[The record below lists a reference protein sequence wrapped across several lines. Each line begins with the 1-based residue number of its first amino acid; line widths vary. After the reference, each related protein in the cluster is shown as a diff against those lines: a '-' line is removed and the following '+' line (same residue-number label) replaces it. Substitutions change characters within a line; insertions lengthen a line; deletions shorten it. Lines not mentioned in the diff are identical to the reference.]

1 MQISTRARSNT
12 LVPTLLVLA
21 LLAIV
26 PLLPLGARTEYVLA
40 VGLVYAIA
48 AVGLDPFS
56 GYTGQLT
63 FGNFGFVAIG
73 AYVSA
78 ILATD
83 YGWNPWQTLP
93 VAVIACGVVGF
104 VLGSAMVRLPHLGTA
119 MGTIFFAYVVLVALR
134 GDILEPWTHGAI
146 GIPVQKV
153 TVAGIPATGAAL
165 YWLAWAVLLVVTAVT
180 YLYVN
185 SRAGNVLRL
194 IKRSEVV
201 AASMGVDVFRHK
213 RAAFVFSAMAAGAA
227 GFVYAQA
234 VEYLIPDN
242 FVSFESILLLTMAIV
257 GGLGSVA
264 GPIVGAILFMIVTEA
279 TRSVGDL
286 RHVIFALMLLAGLI
300 FIPDGIYGVLEK
312 YVNRLLPRSGRGK
325 GGAGSASGIAEG
337 AAPPR
342 TERSPGLSIRSVGVN
357 YGGVVALQDIGIE
370 VAPGSIHAIIGPNG
384 AGKTTLLNCVSG
396 LQRSSGGIFLDDV
409 EIGRFS
415 PGEIRRLG
423 VSRTFQNPA
432 LVPDLSV
439 VENVQLGL
447 YGDQPSASWRDVLPV
462 PAIGRRDAASLA
474 AAHAVLDLMKFP
486 VDRRLV
492 LASDLS
498 LAEQKLTDIARA
510 IAGHTRVLLL
520 DEPTAGL
527 SDDEIGIVA
536 EALKV
541 INRTSGITMLVIA
554 HHVGFLRRIA
564 DQATVLNFGR
574 VIARGTPEEVARD
587 KLVLDVFLGESDG
600 Q

>member
-1 MQISTRARSNT
+1 
-12 LVPTLLVLA
+12 
-21 LLAIV
+21 
-26 PLLPLGARTEYVLA
+26 
-40 VGLVYAIA
+40 
-48 AVGLDPFS
+48 
-56 GYTGQLT
+56 
-63 FGNFGFVAIG
+63 
-73 AYVSA
+73 
-78 ILATD
+78 
-83 YGWNPWQTLP
+83 
-93 VAVIACGVVGF
+93 
-104 VLGSAMVRLPHLGTA
+104 
-119 MGTIFFAYVVLVALR
+119 
-134 GDILEPWTHGAI
+134 
-146 GIPVQKV
+146 
-153 TVAGIPATGAAL
+153 
-165 YWLAWAVLLVVTAVT
+165 
-180 YLYVN
+180 
-185 SRAGNVLRL
+185 
-194 IKRSEVV
+194 
-201 AASMGVDVFRHK
+201 
-213 RAAFVFSAMAAGAA
+213 
-227 GFVYAQA
+227 
-234 VEYLIPDN
+234 
-242 FVSFESILLLTMAIV
+242 
-257 GGLGSVA
+257 
-264 GPIVGAILFMIVTEA
+264 
-279 TRSVGDL
+279 
-286 RHVIFALMLLAGLI
+286 
-300 FIPDGIYGVLEK
+300 
-312 YVNRLLPRSGRGK
+312 
-325 GGAGSASGIAEG
+325 
-337 AAPPR
+337 
-342 TERSPGLSIRSVGVN
+342 VGVN

-409 EIGRFS
+409 EIGRLS

-486 VDRRLV
+486 GDRRLV